1 MINWN
6 GVNPNIS
13 YNSYQ
18 QNGLTQNSSVCKQ
31 KEMGLVKMYANKE
44 SFNNMSYYQK
54 ATDDDTSSTNNNK
67 VPDLQIKVKNEY
79 EQKFYDNMTNLKE
92 EIMVDNQ
99 PNSEEDEYMKQKDHQ
114 NKISI
119 Q

>member
-1 MINWN
+1 
-6 GVNPNIS
+6 
-13 YNSYQ
+13 
-18 QNGLTQNSSVCKQ
+18 
-31 KEMGLVKMYANKE
+31 
-44 SFNNMSYYQK
+44 
-54 ATDDDTSSTNNNK
+54 
-67 VPDLQIKVKNEY
+67 
-79 EQKFYDNMTNLKE
+79 MTNLKE